1 MYPVIQPYHQNFLQ
15 VDTDQYIYF
24 EEVGNP
30 RGYPVV
36 FVHGGPGGGIFPNC
50 RRFFDPRHYRIIL
63 FDQRGSGQSRPY
75 ASLVNNTTQHLIAD
89 MEKLRVYLNVDK
101 WMVFG
106 GSWGSTLSLAYAIAH
121 PERVRALVLRG
132 IFLAR
137 QSELDWLYG
146 DNGAAR
152 MFPAEYK
159 RFMDFLQPEER
170 ATPVESYYR
179 YLTSDN
185 EEVQLKAAWE
195 WDIWESSISQLIP
208 YQRDWDN
215 CEPEEWVSSLA
226 IARIEAH
233 YFVNQSF
240 FPSEQYLLEGAKTL
254 GHIPTT
260 IVNGR
265 YDVICPCKTAYEL
278 YDAMPHADFV
288 IVPNT
293 GHSSME
299 QGTSDVL
306 TEAMDGYRRLK

>member
-1 MYPVIQPYHQNFLQ
+1 MYPVIQPYHQSFLQ
-15 VDTDQYIYF
+15 VDDLHHIYF

-30 RGYPVV
+30 RGYPVI

-63 FDQRGSGQSRPY
+63 FDQRGAGQSRPY
-75 ASLVNNTTQHLIAD
+75 AELTNNTTPNLVAD
-89 MEKLRVYLNVDK
+89 MELLREYLNIDQ

-106 GSWGSTLSLAYAIAH
+106 GSWGSTLSLAYAIEH
-121 PERVRALVLRG
+121 PDRVRALILRG

-137 QSELDWLYG
+137 QEELDWLYG
-146 DNGAAR
+146 PNGAAR
-152 MFPAEYK
+152 LFPAEYE
-159 RFMDFLQPEER
+159 RFMSILSPEEQN
-170 ATPVESYYR
+170 TPVESYYK
-179 YLTSDN
+179 YLTHED
-185 EEVQLKAAWE
+185 EDTRLKAAWE

-208 YQRDWDN
+208 YQRNWDDSTKKDW
-215 CEPEEWVSSLA
+215 EASLA

-240 FPSEQYLLEGAKTL
+240 LPFENYLLEGAKTL

-278 YDAMPHADFV
+278 HQAMPHAELI
-288 IVPNT
+288 IVPDT

-299 QGTSDVL
+299 QGTSDAL
-306 TEAMDGYRRLK
+306 TQAMDKYRRLR

>member
-1 MYPVIQPYHQNFLQ
+1 MYPVIQPYHKNFLQ
-15 VDTDQYIYF
+15 VDARHHIYF

-36 FVHGGPGGGIFPNC
+36 FVHGGPGGGVFPNC

-75 ASLVNNTTQHLIAD
+75 ADLVDNTTPNLIGD
-89 MEKLRVYLNVDK
+89 MEVLREYLNIEQ

-106 GSWGSTLSLAYAIAH
+106 GSWGSTLSLAYAIEH
-121 PERVRALVLRG
+121 PDRVRALILRG

-137 QSELDWLYG
+137 QEEIDWLYG
-146 DNGAAR
+146 PNGAAR
-152 MFPAEYK
+152 MFPAEYA
-159 RFMDFLQPEER
+159 RFMSILSPEER
-170 ATPVESYYR
+170 ITPVESYYK
-179 YLTSDN
+179 YLTDDD
-185 EEVQLKAAWE
+185 ELVQLKAAWE

-215 CEPEEWVSSLA
+215 TSPEDWQASLA
-226 IARIEAH
+226 IARIESH

-240 FPSEQYLLEGAKTL
+240 LPYENQLLDGAKTL

-278 YDAMPHADFV
+278 AEAMPHADFI
-288 IVPNT
+288 IVPDT

-306 TEAMDGYRRLK
+306 TQVMDQYRRLQ